1 MNYQE
6 LQDEIKSAM
15 KAKDKN
21 RLSIS
26 LIKLTNLK
34 LCYWVLDR
42 KRSRFL

>member
-21 RLSIS
+21 RLSILRQVAS
-26 LIKLTNLK
+26 QK
-34 LCYWVLDR
+34 VV
-42 KRSRFL
+42 